1 MNKENEPI
9 WIMQLGKLATTKSSN
24 NNYGL
29 GKKKKKVAHMVN
41 NSPAMQETRVRSLG
55 RDESLEKGMETHS
68 SILAWRIP
76 QTDEPGRLQSIGW
89 LTVPQDWVT
98 DTTENKAQPKRQLHL
113 WQKRGITQKEFSFSQ
128 VALSL
133 KVAQSCLTRACL
145 APLSMGFTRQEYCSG

>member
-1 MNKENEPI
+1 MNKENKPI
-9 WIMQLGKLATTKSSN
+9 WIMQLWKLTITKSGSN
-24 NNYGL
+24 NCGL
-29 GKKKKKVAHMVN
+29 EKKMVTHMVN
-41 NSPAMQETRVRSLG
+41 NSPAMQETRGQSLG
-55 RDESLEKGMETHS
+55 REESLEKGMETHS

-76 QTDEPGRLQSIGW
+76 RTEESGRLQSIGW

-133 KVAQSCLTRACL
+133 KVAQLCPTRNCL
-145 APLSMGFTRQEYCSG
+145 APLSMGFTRQDYCSG